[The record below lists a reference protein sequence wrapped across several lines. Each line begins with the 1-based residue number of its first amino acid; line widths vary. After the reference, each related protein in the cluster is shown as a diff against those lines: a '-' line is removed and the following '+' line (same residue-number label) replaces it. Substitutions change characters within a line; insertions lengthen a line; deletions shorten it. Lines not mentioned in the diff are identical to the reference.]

1 MQRQIILKNIS
12 TLFLSLLILLNF
24 VSFAEAACGG
34 SNCSLIRG
42 TQSGVTNKGSFVF
55 DISHRY
61 ILQEDKQRGS
71 GDASEVLVPK
81 VDFEA
86 RELELDH
93 HREIRTINQLTQIDA
108 SYGITDKLTAT
119 LNVPFRNDR
128 YHEHDDEVTP
138 GNPAGEFNKVD
149 GTEGFGDITLLL
161 KYALLATLKHQ
172 FVLGAGIK
180 FATGEYKLLDNE
192 GGINEPTLM
201 PGTGSYDAILTGLYI
216 FSVIPNRLDVFTSVA
231 HRFTTENDLDYL
243 FGDSTTIDGG
253 MIYVLSP
260 VVSISAQINARITRR
275 DQFIGTPVPSTG
287 GEFVNFTPGVTF
299 AATDNLSFY
308 THVQIPIY
316 QRVNEVNLVPNFGLL
331 IGASYGFNALQ

>member
-1 MQRQIILKNIS
+1 MQRQTTWKNIS
-12 TLFLSLLILLNF
+12 ALFLSLLILLTL
-24 VSFAEAACGG
+24 VPFAQAACGG

-42 TQSGVTNKGSFVF
+42 SQSGVTNKGRFVF

-71 GDASEVLVPK
+71 SGTSEVLVPK

-93 HREIRTINQLTQIDA
+93 HREIRTVNQLTQFDA

-161 KYALLATLKHQ
+161 KYALLQTLKHQ

-201 PGTGSYDAILTGLYI
+201 PGTGSYDAILSGLYI
-216 FSVIPNRLDVFTSVA
+216 FSVIPNRLDVFASVA
-231 HRFTTENDLDYL
+231 HRFTT
-243 FGDSTTIDGG
+243 
-253 MIYVLSP
+253 
-260 VVSISAQINARITRR
+260 
-275 DQFIGTPVPSTG
+275 
-287 GEFVNFTPGVTF
+287 
-299 AATDNLSFY
+299 
-308 THVQIPIY
+308 
-316 QRVNEVNLVPNFGLL
+316 
-331 IGASYGFNALQ
+331 